1 MFQTQLGNPQPMVDA
16 LNHEIESLK
25 MEKKNLQT
33 VLDEKEREVK
43 TLIQVRPLLGIGHLI
58 NVYQQTLFPCILV
71 PTAKAQD
78 RIFVSC
84 LQFISRTK
92 SSDLHSLFVHLR
104 ASYSIATLKVDEQSV
119 FVFSWKLFCTI
130 TYSNSN
136 CRGRVKIFLVTKTY
150 PAQLMMANLINATRS

>member
-1 MFQTQLGNPQPMVDA
+1 MND
-16 LNHEIESLK
+16 EIESLK
-25 MEKKNLQT
+25 TDKKKLRA
-33 VLDEKEREVK
+33 VLDEKEVSMKGKDEEIKNLEREVK
-43 TLIQVRPLLGIGHLI
+43 TLIQVRPLFGIGHLI
-58 NVYQQTLFPCILV
+58 NVDQQTLLPFILV
-71 PTAKAQD
+71 PTAKAQVI
-78 RIFVSC
+78 IFESC
-84 LQFISRTK
+84 LHFVTRTK
-92 SSDLHSLFVHLR
+92 SSDLHSLFMHLR